1 MEIPTTI
8 ITREPTFTSSVVLVI
23 DDEPQVLAVGRAV
36 LASQGFEVVCASSG
50 DQAVEL
56 LLHAITNGNRYTA
69 CVLDLTM
76 PGGLSGFEVLD
87 QLHQID
93 PDLPVIAC
101 SGYFQEDARELCQAI
116 GFYDV
121 LGKPYTPD
129 TLCTAVRRAIA
140 RVADHSPHAEPHGQD
155 TAFHEHPHGHGASF
169 DPYAA
174 MPQHAEFAPPV

>member
-1 MEIPTTI
+1 MEIPTAI
-8 ITREPTFTSSVVLVI
+8 ITREPSFTSSVVLVI

-56 LLHAITNGNRYTA
+56 LVHAVTTGNRYAA

-93 PDLPVIAC
+93 PELPVIAC

-129 TLCTAVRRAIA
+129 ILCTAVRRAIA
-140 RVADHSPHAEPHGQD
+140 RVADHPPHAEQHGQD
-155 TAFHEHPHGHGASF
+155 QGHHEQAAYDAG
-169 DPYAA
+169 AA
-174 MPQHAEFAPPV
+174 MPQHTEFSHQV

>member
-1 MEIPTTI
+1 MEIPTPI
-8 ITREPTFTSSVVLVI
+8 ITREPSFASSVVLVI

-56 LLHAITNGNRYTA
+56 LLHAMTNGHRYAA

-76 PGGLSGFEVLD
+76 PGGLSGFDALD

-93 PDLPVIAC
+93 PEMPVIAC

-140 RVADHSPHAEPHGQD
+140 RVDAHSPHGQD
-155 TAFHEHPHGHGASF
+155 SGFQEHPHGHGASF

-174 MPQHAEFAPPV
+174 MPQHSEFAPQV